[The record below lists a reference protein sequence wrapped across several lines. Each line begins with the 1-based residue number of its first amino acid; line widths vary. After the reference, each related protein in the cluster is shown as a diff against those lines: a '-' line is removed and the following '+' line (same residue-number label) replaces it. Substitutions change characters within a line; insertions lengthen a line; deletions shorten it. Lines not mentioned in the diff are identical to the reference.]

1 MKLSEAILLGSTV
14 LAPQAGRQ
22 YSSETKSGCALG
34 MAAIAKGA
42 TFHQVRP
49 INEYDR
55 RTLGTEDVWGTW
67 VLMMARRPCDCWRLL
82 VPREMRIKDI
92 IAHTF
97 DYHVMRK
104 KNWTLEQLVE
114 WVKTVEP
121 DDVPPPQP
129 VVWAQPGEV
138 IRRRPLAGQQIQPSL
153 DEVQEWLTVRQAFLA
168 GYHTRR
174 RRHSART

>member
-42 TFHQVRP
+42 TFHQVRAVSQ
-49 INEYDR
+49 YDR
-55 RTLGTEDVWGTW
+55 RTLGTEGVWGAW
-67 VLMMARRPCDCWRLL
+67 VLTMARRPCDCWRLL

-92 IAHTF
+92 IAHVF

-104 KNWTLEQLVE
+104 RNWDLEQLVA

-121 DDVPPPQP
+121 DDAPPPEAVIRVQPREVVRRQPLGGQP
-129 VVWAQPGEV
+129 VHSSPDQAE
-138 IRRRPLAGQQIQPSL
+138 
-153 DEVQEWLTVRQAFLA
+153 EWQAVRQAFLA
-168 GYHTRR
+168 RYDTRR
-174 RRHSART
+174 RRPTVQP